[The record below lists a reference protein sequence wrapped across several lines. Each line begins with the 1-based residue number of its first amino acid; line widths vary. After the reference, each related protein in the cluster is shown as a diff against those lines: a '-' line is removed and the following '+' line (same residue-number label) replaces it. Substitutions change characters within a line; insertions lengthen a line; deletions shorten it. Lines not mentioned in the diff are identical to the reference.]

1 MISAFE
7 RFCSLFSH
15 IRSFSCSP
23 YTIIDCNSS
32 TIPQAFPG
40 YVPFMPGSRI
50 LKDKRCEK
58 SYSMPWCMR
67 LGQKRQ
73 MNGTIYGTFVE
84 KHFMKGTISCPFC
97 SAFFDERD
105 NT

>member
-58 SYSMPWCMR
+58 KLFDAVVY
-67 LGQKRQ
+67 
-73 MNGTIYGTFVE
+73 
-84 KHFMKGTISCPFC
+84 
-97 SAFFDERD
+97 AFGAKTADERD
-105 NT
+105 NIRHICRKTFYEGDNKLSFLFCLF